1 AASENADI
9 LILCGD
15 LTDYGTVEET
25 QVLLKELTPA
35 LKLPCIAVLGNHDF
49 ETGKENEVK
58 QMLIDAGINVLDGEA
73 IEIAGIGF
81 AGCKGFAGGF
91 G

>member
-1 AASENADI
+1 
-9 LILCGD
+9 
-15 LTDYGTVEET
+15 

-91 G
+91 GKGALGAWGEPVIKAFVQEAL